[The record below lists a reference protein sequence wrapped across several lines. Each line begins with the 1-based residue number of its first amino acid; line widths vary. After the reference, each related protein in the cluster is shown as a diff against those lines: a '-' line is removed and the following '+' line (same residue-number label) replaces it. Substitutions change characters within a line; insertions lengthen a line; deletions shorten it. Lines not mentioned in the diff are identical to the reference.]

1 MRCFLYGSDY
11 RFGFVKAEFGWGD
24 FGEELFGLGGGD
36 VVEYGWGGDEEG
48 GLAGV

>member
-11 RFGFVKAEFGWGD
+11 RFGFIWAEFGWGD
-24 FGEELFGLGGGD
+24 LFEELFGLGCGY
-36 VVEYGWGGDEEG
+36 VFKYGWGGDEEG